1 MKTNKFRFSTMAMA
15 ALLMAGCAQNDE
27 LGENARPS
35 SQQEALNVIVTEKGI
50 ENADG
55 HSRAVTEEYTTTFEA
70 DEDRIGVFVI
80 DETGKALVS
89 NMPMT
94 YDGSVWSGNTLYYY
108 PNADYIAYFPYDES
122 LPDVANVED
131 IVAYFEE
138 EHVGT
143 NQSSEEA
150 YKMADLMTAEVPAA
164 NVQRGENAQIIF
176 TFEHRMSMIELLVP
190 VREYTTAATDGWTYS
205 APLGLSLKVGDTE
218 GFVPYTKEKGTY
230 RFIVAAGEEIALEGS
245 FKDGQK
251 PVYFPAASAGKLAVT
266 PNAGEY
272 TQLDINYEYEG
283 VGDDNVRALQPGDY
297 YYSDGSIWPGN
308 VNGAPKEGCIGI
320 IFDTNVSSE
329 SAEYEAGYTHG
340 YVVALRN
347 ANEGV
352 MGTYTN
358 RTGVADY
365 VNYVAWGTGT
375 VSGNIIASG
384 YSDLAARKDGYSM
397 TQSLVSAGV
406 SAAKMAQEFG
416 TSSEMLQY
424 AAPEGTSGWFLP
436 AFGQIVDILNALSP
450 EVEKEGNAWDLIE
463 TNMDGGSDD
472 QTQKVEL
479 LNALKTKFASV
490 GGDFFDSYGITHGKN
505 PNETDRWWATTEVNA
520 NEHAWAV
527 ELKTNG
533 QITYLNNRGKTGKN
547 ASVRPILAF

>member
-35 SQQEALNVIVTEKGI
+35 SQQDALSVVATEKGF
-50 ENADG
+50 ENSDG
-55 HSRAVTEEYTTTFEA
+55 SRAVTEEYTTTFEA
-70 DEDRIGVFVI
+70 GEDQMGVFVI

-94 YDGSVWSGNTLYYY
+94 YDGSAWSGNTLYYY
-108 PNADYIAYFPYDES
+108 PDADYIAYFPYDKE
-122 LPDVANVED
+122 LPDVASVED

-176 TFEHRMSMIELLVP
+176 TFEHKMSMIELLVP

-251 PVYFPAASAGKLAVT
+251 PVYFPAASAGELAVT

-283 VGDDNVRALQPGDY
+283 VGDNNVRALQPGDY

-320 IFDTNVSSE
+320 IFDTTG
-329 SAEYEAGYTHG
+329 EAGTDWTHG
-340 YVVALRN
+340 YVVALVN
-347 ANEGV
+347 ANEGA
-352 MGTYTN
+352 MGSN
-358 RTGVADY
+358 DNNNNPIWEIWSSNNSA
-365 VNYVAWGTGT
+365 VAWEGNTIANESGTKNGLFDKKNGYEATKTLGT
-375 VSGNIIASG
+375 DVNAVA
-384 YSDLAARKDGYSM
+384 LALS
-397 TQSLVSAGV
+397 
-406 SAAKMAQEFG
+406 FG
-416 TSSEMLQY
+416 TTEETLLY
-424 AAPEGTSGWFLP
+424 AAPKGTSGWFLP
-436 AFGQIVDILNALSP
+436 APGQLADILNNLSSEVTDNGSEWDFDTSNGFNGGTQNTVKDDMLIAIKEVFD
-450 EVEKEGNAWDLIE
+450 EVE
-463 TNMDGGSDD
+463 
-472 QTQKVEL
+472 
-479 LNALKTKFASV
+479 
-490 GGDFFDSYGITHGKN
+490 GDFFKDYSEISTTVPASN
-505 PNETDRWWATTEVNA
+505 SDRWWSTTEVDATN
-520 NEHAWAV
+520 AWAI

-533 QITYLNNRGKTGKN
+533 QVNFLTRPKNGNANNR